1 MLCCIV
7 SLACKLSAAVVLLK
21 SRRELNSCSCINVK
35 LPVTPCTMLCTD
47 VPPGALQYAGEALKV
62 SGVPSVVLAPAIG
75 TIVGAARGLLP
86 WG

>member
-1 MLCCIV
+1 MLCPLV
-7 SLACKLSAAVVLLK
+7 
-21 SRRELNSCSCINVK
+21 
-35 LPVTPCTMLCTD
+35 
-47 VPPGALQYAGEALKV
+47 ALQFAGEALKV

>member
-1 MLCCIV
+1 M
-7 SLACKLSAAVVLLK
+7 LLK
-21 SRRELNSCSCINVK
+21 SRQDLHRCSCISVK
-35 LPVTPCTMLCTD
+35 PPVSHCRVLCHG
-47 VPPGALQYAGEALKV
+47 VPWSALQYAGEALKV